1 MYLECLLPKPNKGFN
16 DKNASVPFRGIVN
29 RAVARVE
36 SCARG
41 QVLDELMDGDI
52 IVFERADNRHEELEL
67 PTCQDYFKYI
77 FYKVEVQ
84 FVDKTVPNDPGS
96 VVFFLT

>member
-1 MYLECLLPKPNKGFN
+1 MQMIRIKKKTKEGRRVRVC
-16 DKNASVPFRGIVN
+16 V
-29 RAVARVE
+29 RACTRAPSAPRVE

-84 FVDKTVPNDPGS
+84 FVDKTVPNDTGYARITTL
-96 VVFFLT
+96 F

>member
-1 MYLECLLPKPNKGFN
+1 MKSPLPW
-16 DKNASVPFRGIVN
+16 I
-29 RAVARVE
+29 E

-52 IVFERADNRHEELEL
+52 IVFERADMRHEDLEL

-84 FVDKTVPNDPGS
+84 FVDKTVPNDPGW
-96 VVFFLT
+96 VNINKLMIFLCLIT

>member
-1 MYLECLLPKPNKGFN
+1 MIG
-16 DKNASVPFRGIVN
+16 RGTA
-29 RAVARVE
+29 RDAPAAPRVE

-52 IVFERADNRHEELEL
+52 IVFERADNRHEDLEL

-84 FVDKTVPNDPGS
+84 FVDKTVPNDPGW
-96 VVFFLT
+96 VTNNIFLCN